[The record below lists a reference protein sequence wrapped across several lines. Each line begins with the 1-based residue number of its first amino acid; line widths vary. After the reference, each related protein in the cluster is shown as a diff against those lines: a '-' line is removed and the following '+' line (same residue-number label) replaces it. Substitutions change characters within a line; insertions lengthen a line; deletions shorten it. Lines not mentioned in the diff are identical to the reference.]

1 MITQRL
7 ILTVCLSGILGLL
20 ASLRASAEEVPAE
33 HFFASPPTTDVTV
46 SPDGRYLAARSDTA
60 VQVLDFANLSAV
72 GRVPRDVEYVTV
84 SNYWWANSERI
95 VITTR
100 LGTKRSDRDW
110 PTNSFFAANAD
121 GKRWSSP
128 YQLFRDG
135 ETRIGAS
142 IVDMAEYN
150 ERNVQIERGEQ
161 PFYPHPGRV
170 DPALMLLDVYT
181 KADNARL
188 RERQR
193 GPVPFGNLYPDR
205 EGNARFA
212 LGWLEGGK
220 RTMFY
225 RASPDGDW
233 TDISSKLGED
243 PSVTMNPVGFGADGK
258 LYLLSNHATD
268 RIALNAMDPRTG
280 EFEVIR
286 EDERFDIDD
295 VEWSADGTKIIGLK
309 IEGTSPKFS
318 VVDGSDPKIDV
329 LRQVMG
335 TFRGEAVRIVS
346 NSKDGNR
353 LVLFTSSD
361 RNPGA
366 WHLMEPAT
374 KKLRP
379 LMARLREINTAQMA
393 GSTAMNIK
401 ARDGMS
407 LLSYLTLPNNPSGP
421 VPMVVLPHA
430 GPHGIRDGWTF
441 DPVVQFLAN
450 RGFAVL
456 RVNYRGSGGFGR
468 EFERAGYRQWGAAII
483 DDIVDATR
491 TVAERANIDGDRV
504 CILGTHYGAFA
515 ALAAVAREPD
525 LYRCAAGHAGVYD
538 LALLWGKQGV
548 APMHLGDEQSLA
560 RWIGRDPAEHRAQS
574 PVNHA
579 EQIKVPV
586 FLSHGGVDNRAPLA
600 HTTAMRA
607 ALEGEGKTVAT
618 LIETGKTIPE
628 RGVPEFLRGLMR
640 PADAFHDS
648 EDKARLYGAILE
660 FVREHT
666 KPAAGSS

>member
-7 ILTVCLSGILGLL
+7 ALAVCLSGILGLL
-20 ASLRASAEEVPAE
+20 ASCGASAQEVPTE
-33 HFFASPPTTDVTV
+33 YFFSPPPTTDVTV
-46 SPDGRYLAARSDTA
+46 SPDGRYLAARSETA
-60 VQVLDFANLSAV
+60 VQVLDFDSLAPV
-72 GRVPRDVEYVTV
+72 GRVPRDVEYATV

-100 LGTKRSDRDW
+100 LATKRSDRDW
-110 PTNSFFAANAD
+110 PTHSFFAANAD
-121 GKRWSSP
+121 GKRWTSP

-135 ETRIGAS
+135 ETRIGAT
-142 IVDMAEYN
+142 IVDSADYN

-188 RERQR
+188 RKRQR
-193 GPVPFGNLYPDR
+193 GPVPFGNLFPDR

-225 RASPDGDW
+225 RASPDSEW
-233 TDISSKLGED
+233 TDISAALGPD
-243 PSVTMNPVGFGADGK
+243 PSVTLNPVGFGDDGK
-258 LYLLSNHATD
+258 LYVLSNHASD
-268 RIALNAMDPRTG
+268 RIALYAMDPRSG
-280 EFEVIR
+280 EFELIR
-286 EDERFDIDD
+286 EDDRFDTGE
-295 VEWSADGTKIIGLK
+295 VEWNAAGTTIIGLK
-309 IEGTSPKFS
+309 IDAVSPKFAVLDS
-318 VVDGSDPKIDV
+318 GDPKIDV
-329 LRQVMG
+329 LRQTAR
-335 TFRGEAVRIVS
+335 TFQGEAVKIVS
-346 NSKDGNR
+346 ASKDGRR
-353 LVLFTSSD
+353 LVLFASSD

-366 WHLMEPAT
+366 WHLMEPRGN
-374 KKLRP
+374 KLRP
-379 LMARLREINTAQMA
+379 LMALRRGINASQMA
-393 GSTAMNIK
+393 GSSAVNLK
-401 ARDGMS
+401 ARDGMD
-407 LLSYLTLPNNPSGP
+407 LLSYLTVPNNPAP
-421 VPMVVLPHA
+421 TVPMVVVPHA
-430 GPHGIRDGWTF
+430 GPHGIRDSWTF
-441 DPVVQFLAN
+441 DPVAQFFAN

-491 TVAERANIDGDRV
+491 SVAEQENIDANRV

-525 LYRCAAGHAGVYD
+525 LYRCAAGHAGIYD
-538 LALLWGKQGV
+538 LALLWGRPGV
-548 APMHLGDEQSLA
+548 APRHFGDEESLA
-560 RWIGRDPAEHRAQS
+560 RWIGRDAAEHRAQS
-574 PVNHA
+574 PVHHVA
-579 EQIKVPV
+579 QIKVPV
-586 FLSHGGVDNRAPLA
+586 FLSHGGVDERAPLA
-600 HTTAMRA
+600 HTTTMRS
-607 ALEGEGKTVAT
+607 ALESAGKTVTT

-640 PADAFHDS
+640 PADAFHDGK
-648 EDKARLYGAILE
+648 DKARLYEAVLE

-666 KPAAGSS
+666 KPTAG